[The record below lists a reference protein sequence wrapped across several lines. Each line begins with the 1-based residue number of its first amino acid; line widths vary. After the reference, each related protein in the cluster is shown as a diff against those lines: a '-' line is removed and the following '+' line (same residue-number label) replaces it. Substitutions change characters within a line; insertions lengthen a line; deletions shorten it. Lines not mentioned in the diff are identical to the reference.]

1 MNIIIPMAGP
11 DDLMQRHGYPF
22 CKPLIEIANLP
33 LIQHAWKALAA
44 LEPTKAVFVIRKE
57 DDLRFHLADVLH
69 LLEPRSVV
77 VRADGPTAG
86 AACTTLLAVEHIE
99 PEEELLIANGDQVL
113 LFGIAEAIR
122 DFRARQLDAATVVF
136 ESLHPRWSFVRLDEN
151 RMVVEAAEK
160 RPLSKYATAGVYY
173 FRRGAD
179 FIAAAQTMISKGA
192 HVNGAYFVCPS
203 FNELVLLQKRIGV
216 WEIPR
221 SHYVSLATPQ
231 AIEEYEKSFLA
242 SSGKEVRSQ

>member
-11 DDLMQRHGYPF
+11 DDIMQKHGYPF

-33 LIQHAWKALAA
+33 LIEHAWRSLAPLA
-44 LEPTKAVFVIRKE
+44 PKKAVFVVRKE

-69 LLEPRSVV
+69 LLEPRAVV

-86 AACTTLLAVEHIE
+86 AACTTLLAIEQIE
-99 PEEELLIANGDQVL
+99 PDEELLIANGDQVL
-113 LFGIAEAIR
+113 HFPLQDAIQ
-122 DFRARQLDAATVVF
+122 DFRDRSLDAGTVVF

-160 RPLSKYATAGVYY
+160 RPLSKYATAGLYY
-173 FRRGAD
+173 FRRGED
-179 FIAAAQTMISKGA
+179 FIRSTEAMIIKGA
-192 HVNGAYFVCPS
+192 SVNGAYFVCPAL
-203 FNELVLLQKRIGV
+203 NELVLVQKRIGV
-216 WEIPR
+216 YEIPR
-221 SHYVSLATPQ
+221 SKYVSLATPQ

-242 SSGKEVRSQ
+242 VTRIGA